1 MQEALFGGTDAA
13 QTLQH
18 DQSNSQSVE
27 QLRRGKA
34 RLRLADRSQVGMYCC
49 SIDEMVPVDHKVRV
63 AWDAVCQM
71 DLSQFIEPIKAGEF
85 TAGRSANDPRVMV
98 GLWLWATMNN
108 IALGR
113 VVERMCGRDLSFKW
127 MCGGLSMNYHT
138 LNDFR
143 VGHQEA
149 LDKLFTQVLGKLV
162 HAGLVTINRISQDGL
177 RVRASAA
184 LKSFHT
190 RPTLEKCL
198 AEAEA
203 HLVDLKK
210 LQESPENQGAQE
222 QDRALETALAE
233 DRLERVKAALVEVGK
248 VEQSKAGQRGEKGK
262 RPAQASTTDP
272 EARKMKMPNGLRRA
286 QSSRG
291 FNPAY
296 NVQFASDPVSRA
308 IVGVFV
314 SNSGT
319 DTPLSTQMRQQV
331 EDRTGGKVNEH
342 LIDGG
347 YVDHGQIDTAA
358 AEDVTIYMPVPKP
371 PANAKEQDRFAPRDS
386 DSESV
391 AAWRARMKTD
401 EAKEIYLQRAATSE
415 TINAD
420 LRTQRGMAPFR
431 VRGIAKVTCVAL
443 WSVLA
448 YTVLNFA
455 SALT

>member
-1 MQEALFGGTDAA
+1 MQDALFGGTDAA
-13 QTLQH
+13 QTLQP
-18 DQSNSQSVE
+18 DQRRSPSVE
-27 QLRRGKA
+27 QLRRGKP
-34 RLRLADRSQVGMYCC
+34 RLRLADRSQVGMHLC
-49 SIDEMVPVDHKVRV
+49 SIDELVPVDHQVRII
-63 AWDAVCQM
+63 WDAVCQM
-71 DLSQFIEPIKAGEF
+71 DLSAFVEPIRAREF
-85 TAGRSANDPRVMV
+85 TEGRSANDPRVMA
-98 GLWLWATMNN
+98 GLWLWATVNN
-108 IALGR
+108 VARGR
-113 VVERMCGRDLSFKW
+113 AVERLCIRDLSFKW

-162 HAGLVTINRISQDGL
+162 HGGLVSINRICQDGL
-177 RVRASAA
+177 RVRASAGMS
-184 LKSFHT
+184 SFHT
-190 RPTLEKCL
+190 RPTLAKCL

-203 HLVDLKK
+203 HLADLKK
-210 LQESPENQGAQE
+210 LADLPENQESDEQE
-222 QDRALETALAE
+222 NDLQTALAQ

-248 VEQSKAGQRGEKGK
+248 VEESKAEQRGEKGR
-262 RPAQASTTDP
+262 RPAKASTTDP
-272 EARKMKMPNGLRRA
+272 EARKMKMPNG
-286 QSSRG
+286 G

-296 NVQFASDPVSRA
+296 NVQFASDPISRA

-331 EDRTGGKVNEH
+331 EDRTGCKVSEH

-347 YVDHGQIDTAA
+347 YVDHAQIDTAA
-358 AEDVTIYMPVPKP
+358 KGDVTLYMPVPKP
-371 PANAKEQDRFAPRDS
+371 AANAREQDRFAPRQS

-401 EAKEIYLQRAATSE
+401 EAKEVYQQRAATSE

-420 LRTQRGMAPFR
+420 ARTNRGMAPFS

-448 YTVLNFA
+448 YTILTFP